1 MGFTII
7 YNNDLYLKS
16 LFEEIY
22 LNNQDIYLIS
32 ESKIFRL
39 EAADL
44 DALTIYSLKVFINRD
59 I

>member
-7 YNNDLYLKS
+7 CNNDLYLKS

-22 LNNQDIYLIS
+22 LNNQDIYLIL

>member
-7 YNNDLYLKS
+7 CNNDLYLKS

-22 LNNQDIYLIS
+22 LNNQDIYLIL

-44 DALTIYSLKVFINRD
+44 DALTIYTLKVFINRD

>member
-7 YNNDLYLKS
+7 CNNDLYLKS

-22 LNNQDIYLIS
+22 LNNQDIYLIL

-39 EAADL
+39 EAAYL
-44 DALTIYSLKVFINRD
+44 DALTIYTLKVFINRD